1 MPLPLYA
8 PDGTHGR
15 SQLPV
20 LLYLY
25 GGGFT
30 IRSITTHDGLCR
42 RLCSLAGCA
51 VLSLDYRLAPENKF
65 PTAQNDA
72 WDVLYWLASHGSECG
87 LDTARIAVGGTVLAA
102 RVSAWGMQGNA
113 IVRWIANGYRHEQP
127 DKLFIQDLLS

>member
-87 LDTARIAVGGTVLAA
+87 LDTARIAVGGQCWRQEKCGLLTGEDIFRFIWSAA
-102 RVSAWGMQGNA
+102 PFGIGLQHR
-113 IVRWIANGYRHEQP
+113 Y
-127 DKLFIQDLLS
+127 DLP